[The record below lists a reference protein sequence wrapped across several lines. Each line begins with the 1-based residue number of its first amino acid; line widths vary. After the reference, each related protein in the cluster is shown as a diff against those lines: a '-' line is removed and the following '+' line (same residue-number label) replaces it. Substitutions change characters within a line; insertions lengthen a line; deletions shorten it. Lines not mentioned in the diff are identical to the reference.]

1 MEKEPLPMIKKKKN
15 SYKNFFLP
23 ILYLIVFSI
32 TCFLFWS
39 ERTKQEE
46 ITIKTPL
53 TYSGYDVFEN
63 EICVGQYY
71 YSFSKEGLQFYLL
84 NPRENSTLS
93 TPLSLTGKMESN
105 TEEIKQLKKHL
116 SSITQFSTKELN
128 ALTTDTFFL
137 EQRPLSTKQ
146 WVMIGIACLFALFSI
161 LSCMKT
167 IIERT
172 KKPLN

>member
-1 MEKEPLPMIKKKKN
+1 MIKNKKN
-15 SYKNFFLP
+15 SYKKFCLP

-32 TCFLFWS
+32 ACFLFLA
-39 ERTKQEE
+39 ERNHQEE
-46 ITIKTPL
+46 FTIKTPL
-53 TYSGYDVFEN
+53 TYSGYDVYEN
-63 EICVGQYY
+63 QICVGQYY

-84 NPRENSTLS
+84 NPRKDSSLS
-93 TPLSLTGKMESN
+93 TPLSLIGRIESN

-146 WVMIGIACLFALFSI
+146 WILIGIACLLAFFSI
-161 LSCMKT
+161 FSCIKT
-167 IIERT
+167 VIEKN
-172 KKPLN
+172 KKSH